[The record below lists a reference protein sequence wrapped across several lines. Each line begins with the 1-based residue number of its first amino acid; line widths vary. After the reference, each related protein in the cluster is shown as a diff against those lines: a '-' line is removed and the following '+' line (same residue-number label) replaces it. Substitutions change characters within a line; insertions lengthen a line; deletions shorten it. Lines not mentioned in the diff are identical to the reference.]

1 MCCLWKIMAT
11 YILPEQYLSISEKL
25 NLFKDFIM
33 LDTESFT
40 IEGLSKAPTDSF
52 IQVEGVNMPVILV
65 SDFTME
71 MYGKPYRVANTGGL
85 AASTAMVDGKHV
97 PVILVF
103 KEIFKMISTDTLR
116 ILLSHEEGH
125 IVNQHLDKVL
135 NGQAELNRKGI
146 SKDLQLE
153 LEADR
158 YAAEKHGAQA
168 VASALDEMVY
178 ALLDNVLGSKSE
190 SKIVKK
196 LSTFL
201 AWLTLNTGQ
210 MKARRK
216 ALLS

>member
-1 MCCLWKIMAT
+1 MSA
-11 YILPEQYLSISEKL
+11 
-25 NLFKDFIM
+25 
-33 LDTESFT
+33 TESFSV
-40 IEGLSKAPTDSF
+40 EGLLKAPIDCF
-52 IQVEGVNMPVILV
+52 LQVEDVATPVIVV

-85 AASTAMVDGKHV
+85 AASTALVDGKHV

-103 KEIFKMISTDTLR
+103 KEVFKMVSTTSLK

-125 IVNQHLDKVL
+125 VVNQHLDKMLSGHV
-135 NGQAELNRKGI
+135 ELNRKGI

-178 ALLDNVLGSKSE
+178 ATLDSVLGSKSE
-190 SKIVKK
+190 SRIVKK

>member
-1 MCCLWKIMAT
+1 MSAT
-11 YILPEQYLSISEKL
+11 ESLSIQ
-25 NLFKDFIM
+25 
-33 LDTESFT
+33 
-40 IEGLSKAPTDSF
+40 GLSKAPADRLL
-52 IQVEGVNMPVILV
+52 QVEGISAPVILV
-65 SDFTME
+65 TDSIME

-85 AASTAMVDGKHV
+85 AASTAMVDGKHI

-103 KEIFKMISTDTLR
+103 KEVFKMVSLDALK

-125 IVNQHLDKVL
+125 IANQHLDKML
-135 NGQAELNRKGI
+135 SGQAEMNRKGI

-168 VASALDEMVY
+168 VVSALDEAVY
-178 ALLDNVLGSKSE
+178 AILDNVLGSKSE
-190 SKIVKK
+190 SRIVKK

>member
-1 MCCLWKIMAT
+1 MFT
-11 YILPEQYLSISEKL
+11 
-25 NLFKDFIM
+25 
-33 LDTESFT
+33 TEYFS
-40 IEGLSKAPTDSF
+40 IEGLSKAPIDRF
-52 IQVEGVNMPVILV
+52 LQVEGVNMPVILV
-65 SDFTME
+65 SDCTME

-85 AASTAMVDGKHV
+85 AASTALVDGKHV

-103 KEIFKMISTDTLR
+103 KEVFKMVSTNTLK

-125 IVNQHLDKVL
+125 VVNQHLDKML
-135 NGQAELNRKGI
+135 SGQAEMNRKGI
-146 SKDLQLE
+146 SKDLRLE

-168 VASALDEMVY
+168 VISALDEMVY

-190 SKIVKK
+190 SKVVKK
-196 LSTFL
+196 LSSFL